1 MYGFIEKLT
10 LKTADGSS
18 YNPAIM
24 ATWPGRDS
32 VGTLVLD
39 NPHFPLVLADLYKKL
54 SIDNFKFSLYST
66 KSNRT

>member
-39 NPHFPLVLADLYKKL
+39 NPHFPLVLAIDLYKKL
-54 SIDNFKFSLYST
+54 LSIDNF
-66 KSNRT
+66 NV